1 MYSYLVQYSYLKLI
15 FNCLNNCYHTHM
27 FIHFLLYN
35 NVLGNVLI
43 FLFLLI
49 V

>member
-1 MYSYLVQYSYLKLI
+1 MYLYI
-15 FNCLNNCYHTHM
+15 
-27 FIHFLLYN
+27 FLLYN

-49 V
+49 VYFIA